1 MDDEGRKTFV
11 LNERK
16 AKIEHQENLNSLL
29 DHAYNE
35 GVGVCINCSFNEI
48 MNPREIRSLAK
59 QLSMSYNLIKKHM
72 APIKMVLTS
81 FSHDSALYKDCE
93 LFGIQNWKIHKHE
106 QGFWEIFESEKIIV
120 LTPDATEILEE
131 IQHDKVYI
139 IGGLVDTNVKKRETL
154 TQASKYGITC
164 KSLPVKKYFPECKKV
179 VLNVSTV
186 FEILMHKINN
196 LSWEDAL
203 NRCIPVRAKR

>member
-1 MDDEGRKTFV
+1 MGTENNTSSRLPRSQRKKLRKEEYKQKRRQRRPEKRKQKRAIKQLERREFLASMDDEGRKTFV

-139 IGGLVDTNVKKRETL
+139 IGGLVDTNVKKVH
-154 TQASKYGITC
+154 S
-164 KSLPVKKYFPECKKV
+164 
-179 VLNVSTV
+179 
-186 FEILMHKINN
+186 N
-196 LSWEDAL
+196 LY
-203 NRCIPVRAKR
+203 